1 MNPARRWPWGSGT
14 QAHKARGWL
23 FSPRGPDFAVIV
35 MSSQAGHA
43 LELEGL
49 SVEGSGVRAVV
60 VTLIFWP

>member
-35 MSSQAGHA
+35 MSSQAGGRPQSEA
-43 LELEGL
+43 CKA
-49 SVEGSGVRAVV
+49 S
-60 VTLIFWP
+60 